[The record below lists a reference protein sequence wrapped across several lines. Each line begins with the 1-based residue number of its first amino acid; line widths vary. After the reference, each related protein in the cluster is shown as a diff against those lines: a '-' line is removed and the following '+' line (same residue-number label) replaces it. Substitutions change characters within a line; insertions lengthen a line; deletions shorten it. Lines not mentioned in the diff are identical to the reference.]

1 MEMGVQA
8 VKRVR
13 EWANA
18 SGVAVGAFEPGEEV
32 RSDREVEEWIRENG
46 NLIYHPTSSCAM
58 GLPNSSFTVLDSHA
72 RVLGVNGLRVVDA
85 SAFPFCPPGHP
96 MATVYMLAERIA
108 DYILRGE

>member
-1 MEMGVQA
+1 MTHPGDMEMGVQA

-46 NLIYHPTSSCAM
+46 NLIYHPTSSCECYVFPYT
-58 GLPNSSFTVLDSHA
+58 LPTLFQYPVSQKLSTH
-72 RVLGVNGLRVVDA
+72 
-85 SAFPFCPPGHP
+85 
-96 MATVYMLAERIA
+96 
-108 DYILRGE
+108 